1 MRHLEKKRGS
11 HDIVLELEKGRAEGE
26 KLNDDFTQVKMCLGK
41 NVSRQ
46 KRINNLTRSNTQKGI
61 PMYFVA
67 LLLEMSDWGGTDA
80 ALLKNG
86 IDSIFM
92 EHGSIHLDP
101 NTYTNKFVG
110 CISDGASINFRA
122 TRTGCFNYL

>member
-1 MRHLEKKRGS
+1 MASRYFFSILTDGS
-11 HDIVLELEKGRAEGE
+11 QARKTGNDKGM
-26 KLNDDFTQVKMCLGK
+26 V
-41 NVSRQ
+41 
-46 KRINNLTRSNTQKGI
+46 LTRTEKNGI